1 MAHELEMINGEAQM
15 AYVGDV
21 PWHGLGTKVDRE
33 LTPDQFQKVAG
44 LDWTVEKQP
53 LVTATGIPIK
63 NKEALVR
70 SSDNSILDVVGT
82 GWNPVQ
88 NSEAFE
94 FFHDYVMAGDMEMHT
109 AGSLKDGQMVWALAK
124 TKESFELF
132 NGDQTDNYF
141 LFTNPHQ
148 FGKSINI
155 RMTPIRVVCNNTLT
169 LSLSQDTDKMVTV
182 NHRKAFDPDMVK
194 EQMGIAHEK
203 MEQYKSMASFLGSKP
218 ATGDNVIQYF
228 NEVFGAPAK
237 EKEDGVLPFTSRN
250 AKIAMEN
257 LQTQPGAN
265 FAEGSWWQAFNS
277 VTYMTDHL
285 QGREGDS
292 RLQSAWYGRN
302 RKVKLNALDKALEYA
317 EAAYKKLEKRG

>member
-1 MAHELEMINGEAQM
+1 MAHELEIVNGQAQM
-15 AYVGDV
+15 AYVGEL
-21 PWHGLGTKVDRE
+21 PWHGLGTKVEQD
-33 LTPDQFQKVAG
+33 LTPAQFQEVAG
-44 LDWTVEKQP
+44 LNWTVEKQP
-53 LVTATGIPIK
+53 IVTASGVPIK

-70 SSDNSILDVVGT
+70 TSDNTVLDVVGT

-317 EAAYKKLEKRG
+317 DAA

>member
-1 MAHELEMINGEAQM
+1 MAHELEMVNGEAQM
-15 AYVGDV
+15 AYVGNV
-21 PWHGLGTKVDRE
+21 PWHGLGTKVEHD
-33 LTPDQFQKVAG
+33 LTPGDFQKVAG

-53 LVTATGIPIK
+53 LTTATGIPIK

-70 SSDNSILDVVGT
+70 TSDNSVLDVVGT

-132 NGDQTDNYF
+132 KGDQTDNYF

-182 NHRKAFDPDMVK
+182 NHRKAFDPAMVK
-194 EQMGIAHEK
+194 EQMGIAKEK
-203 MEQYKSMASFLGSKP
+203 MEQYKSMAAFLGGKR

-257 LQTQPGAN
+257 LNTQPGAN
-265 FAEGSWWQAFNS
+265 FAQGSWWQAFNS

-317 EAAYKKLEKRG
+317 EAA

>member
-1 MAHELEMINGEAQM
+1 MSHELEIVNGEAQM

-63 NKEALVR
+63 NKQALIR
-70 SSDNSILDVVGT
+70 SSDSTVLDVVGK

-132 NGDQTDNYF
+132 KGDQTDNYF

-169 LSLSQDTDKMVTV
+169 LSLSQDSDKMVTV
-182 NHRKAFDPDMVK
+182 THRKAFDPDMVK
-194 EQMGIAHEK
+194 EQMGIAKEK
-203 MEQYKSMASFLGSKP
+203 MEQYKSMAAFLGSKR
-218 ATGDNVIQYF
+218 ATGDNIIQYF

-237 EKEDGVLPFTSRN
+237 EKVEGAMPFTSRN

-257 LQTQPGAN
+257 LTTQPGAQ

-302 RKVKLNALDKALEYA
+302 RKVKLNALDKALVYA
-317 EAAYKKLEKRG
+317 EAA

>member
-132 NGDQTDNYF
+132 KGDQTDNYF

-194 EQMGIAHEK
+194 EQMGIAKEK
-203 MEQYKSMASFLGSKP
+203 MEQYKSMAAFLGGKR

-237 EKEDGVLPFTSRN
+237 AKEDGVLPFTSRN

-257 LQTQPGAN
+257 LNTQPGAN
-265 FAEGSWWQAFNS
+265 FAQGSWWQAFNS

-317 EAAYKKLEKRG
+317 EAA

>member
-1 MAHELEMINGEAQM
+1 MAHELEMVNGEAQM
-15 AYVGDV
+15 AYVGNV
-21 PWHGLGTKVDRE
+21 PWHGLGTKVEHD
-33 LTPDQFQKVAG
+33 LTPGDFQKVAG

-53 LVTATGIPIK
+53 LTTATGIPIK

-70 SSDNSILDVVGT
+70 TSDNSVLDVVGT

-132 NGDQTDNYF
+132 KGDQTDNYF

-194 EQMGIAHEK
+194 EQMGIAKEK
-203 MEQYKSMASFLGSKP
+203 MEQYKSMAAFLGGKR

-237 EKEDGVLPFTSRN
+237 AKEDGVLPFTSRN

-257 LQTQPGAN
+257 LNTQPGAN
-265 FAEGSWWQAFNS
+265 FAQGSWWQAFNS

-317 EAAYKKLEKRG
+317 EAA

>member
-1 MAHELEMINGEAQM
+1 MAHEVETM
-15 AYVGDV
+15 AYAGEV
-21 PWHGLGTKVDRE
+21 PWHGLGVPVSND
-33 LTPDQFQKVAG
+33 LTPAQMMTKAG
-44 LDWTVEKQP
+44 LDWKVQELDNYIDFNGEKRF
-53 LVTATGIPIK
+53 TGK
-63 NKEALVR
+63 KTLVR
-70 SSDNSILDVVGT
+70 DTDGQVLTTVGKD
-82 GWNPVQ
+82 WNPVQ
-88 NSEAFE
+88 NEQAFE
-94 FFHDYVMAGDMEMHT
+94 FFSEYVLSGDMEMHT

-169 LSLSQDTDKMVTV
+169 LSLSQNTDKMVTV
-182 NHRKAFDPDMVK
+182 NHRKAFDPNMVK
-194 EQMGIAHEK
+194 EQMGIAREK
-203 MEQYKSMASFLGSKP
+203 MEQYKSMAAFLGKKP
-218 ATGDNVIQYF
+218 ATGENVIQYF

-237 EKEDGVLPFTSRN
+237 EKENGVLPFTSRN

-265 FAEGSWWQAFNS
+265 FAQGSWWQAFNS

-317 EAAYKKLEKRG
+317 EAA

>member
-1 MAHELEMINGEAQM
+1 MSHELEIVNGEAQM

-63 NKEALVR
+63 NKQALIR
-70 SSDNSILDVVGT
+70 SSDNTVLDVVGK

-132 NGDQTDNYF
+132 KGDQTDNYF

-169 LSLSQDTDKMVTV
+169 LSLSQDSDKMVTV

-194 EQMGIAHEK
+194 EQMGIAKEK
-203 MEQYKSMASFLGSKP
+203 MEQYKSMAAFLGSKR
-218 ATGDNVIQYF
+218 ATGDNIIQYF

-237 EKEDGVLPFTSRN
+237 EKVEGTMPFTSRN

-257 LQTQPGAN
+257 LTTQPGAQ

-302 RKVKLNALDKALEYA
+302 RKVKLNALDKALVYA
-317 EAAYKKLEKRG
+317 EAA

>member
-63 NKEALVR
+63 NKEALIR
-70 SSDNSILDVVGT
+70 SSDNSVLDVVGK

-132 NGDQTDNYF
+132 KGDQTDNYF

-194 EQMGIAHEK
+194 EQMGIAKEK
-203 MEQYKSMASFLGSKP
+203 MEQYKSMAAFLGSKR
-218 ATGDNVIQYF
+218 ATGDNIIQYF

-237 EKEDGVLPFTSRN
+237 EKVEGTMPFTSRN

-257 LQTQPGAN
+257 LTTQPGAQ

-302 RKVKLNALDKALEYA
+302 RKVKLNALDKALVYA
-317 EAAYKKLEKRG
+317 EAA

>member
-1 MAHELEMINGEAQM
+1 MAHELEMVNGQAQM

-21 PWHGLGTKVDRE
+21 PWHGLGTKVNPD

-44 LDWTVEKQP
+44 LDWTVVKQP
-53 LVTATGIPIK
+53 LMTPNGVKVP

-70 SSDNSILDVVGT
+70 SSDNSVLDVVGT

-132 NGDQTDNYF
+132 NGDVTDNYF

-169 LSLSQDTDKMVTV
+169 LSLSQESDKMVTV

-194 EQMGIAHEK
+194 EQMGIAREK
-203 MEQYKSMASFLGSKP
+203 MEQYKSMAEFLGNKRYT
-218 ATGDNVIQYF
+218 ADNVIQYF

-237 EKEDGVLPFTSRN
+237 EKVDNVIPFTSRN
-250 AKIAMEN
+250 AKLAYEN
-257 LQTQPGAN
+257 LDVQPGAN
-265 FAEGSWWQAFNS
+265 FAQGTWWTAFNS
-277 VTYMTDHL
+277 VTNMTDHL
-285 QGREGDS
+285 QGREDDS
-292 RLQSAWYGRN
+292 RLVSAWYGRN

-317 EAAYKKLEKRG
+317 EAA

>member
-21 PWHGLGTKVDRE
+21 PWHGLGTKVEHD
-33 LTPDQFQKVAG
+33 LTPGDFQKVAG

-53 LVTATGIPIK
+53 LTTATGIPIK

-70 SSDNSILDVVGT
+70 TSDNSVLDVVGT

-132 NGDQTDNYF
+132 KGDQTDNYF

-194 EQMGIAHEK
+194 EQMGIAKEK
-203 MEQYKSMASFLGSKP
+203 MEQYKSMAAFLGGKR

-237 EKEDGVLPFTSRN
+237 AKEDGVLPFTSRN

-257 LQTQPGAN
+257 LNTQPGAN
-265 FAEGSWWQAFNS
+265 FAQGSWWQAFNS

-317 EAAYKKLEKRG
+317 EAA

>member
-1 MAHELEMINGEAQM
+1 MAHELEMVNGQAQM

-21 PWHGLGTKVDRE
+21 PWHGLGTKVNPD

-53 LVTATGIPIK
+53 LMTPNGVKVP

-70 SSDNSILDVVGT
+70 SSDNSVLDVVGT

-132 NGDQTDNYF
+132 NGDVTDNYF

-169 LSLSQDTDKMVTV
+169 LSLSQESDKMVTV

-194 EQMGIAHEK
+194 EQMGIAREK
-203 MEQYKSMASFLGSKP
+203 MEQYKSMAEFLGNKRYT
-218 ATGDNVIQYF
+218 ADNVIQYF

-237 EKEDGVLPFTSRN
+237 EKENNVIPFTSRN
-250 AKIAMEN
+250 AKLAYEN
-257 LQTQPGAN
+257 LDVQPGAN
-265 FAEGSWWQAFNS
+265 FAQGTWWTAFNS
-277 VTYMTDHL
+277 VTNMTDHL
-285 QGREGDS
+285 QGREDDS
-292 RLQSAWYGRN
+292 RLVSAWYGRN

-317 EAAYKKLEKRG
+317 EAA

>member
-63 NKEALVR
+63 NKEALIR
-70 SSDNSILDVVGT
+70 SSDNSVLDVVGT

-155 RMTPIRVVCNNTLT
+155 CMTPIRVVCNNTLT
-169 LSLSQDTDKMVTV
+169 LSLSQSTDKMVTV

-194 EQMGIAHEK
+194 EQMGIAKEK
-203 MEQYKSMASFLGSKP
+203 MEQYKSMAAFLGGKR

-257 LQTQPGAN
+257 LNTQPGAN

-277 VTYMTDHL
+277 VTYVTDHL
-285 QGREGDS
+285 QGRNSDN
-292 RLQSAWYGRN
+292 RLYSSWFGGNQIKKR
-302 RKVKLNALDKALEYA
+302 NALNTALKFA
-317 EAAYKKLEKRG
+317 EKV

>member
-1 MAHELEMINGEAQM
+1 MAHELEMVNGQAQM

-21 PWHGLGTKVDRE
+21 PWHGLGTKVNPD

-53 LVTATGIPIK
+53 LMTPNGVKVP

-70 SSDNSILDVVGT
+70 SSDNSVLDVVGT

-109 AGSLKDGQMVWALAK
+109 AGSLKGGQMVWALAK

-132 NGDQTDNYF
+132 NGDVTDNYF

-169 LSLSQDTDKMVTV
+169 LSLSQESDKMVTV

-194 EQMGIAHEK
+194 EQMGIAREK
-203 MEQYKSMASFLGSKP
+203 MEQYKSMAEFLGNKRYT
-218 ATGDNVIQYF
+218 ADNVIQYF

-237 EKEDGVLPFTSRN
+237 EKVDNVIPFTSRN
-250 AKIAMEN
+250 AKLAYEN
-257 LQTQPGAN
+257 LDVQPGAN
-265 FAEGSWWQAFNS
+265 FAQGTWWTAFNS
-277 VTYMTDHL
+277 VTNMTDHL
-285 QGREGDS
+285 QGREDDS
-292 RLQSAWYGRN
+292 RLVSAWYGRN

-317 EAAYKKLEKRG
+317 EAA

>member
-1 MAHELEMINGEAQM
+1 MAHELEMVNGEAQM
-15 AYVGDV
+15 AYVGNV
-21 PWHGLGTKVDRE
+21 PWHGLGTKVEHD
-33 LTPDQFQKVAG
+33 LTPGDFKKVAG

-94 FFHDYVMAGDMEMHT
+94 FFHDYVMAGDMDMHT

-169 LSLSQDTDKMVTV
+169 LSLSQSSDKMVTV

-194 EQMGIAHEK
+194 EQMGIAREK
-203 MEQYKSMASFLGSKP
+203 MEQYKSMAEFLGGKR

-237 EKEDGVLPFTSRN
+237 AKEDGVLPFTSRN

-257 LQTQPGAN
+257 LNTQPGAN
-265 FAEGSWWQAFNS
+265 FAQGSWWQAFNS

-317 EAAYKKLEKRG
+317 EAA

>member
-1 MAHELEMINGEAQM
+1 MAHELEIVNGEAQM

-21 PWHGLGTKVDRE
+21 PWHGLGTEVS
-33 LTPDQFQKVAG
+33 PDLSPEEFQVAAG
-44 LDWTVEKQP
+44 LDWDVTKETMKTESGIIIPNKQ
-53 LVTATGIPIK
+53 
-63 NKEALVR
+63 ALVR
-70 SSDNSILDVVGT
+70 SSDGTVLDVVGK

-94 FFHDYVMAGDMEMHT
+94 FFNEYVEAGDMEMHT
-109 AGSLKDGQMVWALAK
+109 AGSLKNGQMVWALAK

-132 NGDQTDNYF
+132 NGDLTENYF

-169 LSLSQDTDKMVTV
+169 LSLSKQSDQMVSV
-182 NHRKAFDPDMVK
+182 NHRKAFDPDEVK
-194 EQMGIAHEK
+194 EQMGIAREK
-203 MEQYKSMASFLGSKP
+203 MIQYRSMAEFLGSKRFNRE
-218 ATGDNVIQYF
+218 NVTQYF

-237 EKEDGVLPFTSRN
+237 EKENNVIPFTSRN
-250 AKIAMEN
+250 AKTAMEN
-257 LQTQPGAN
+257 LETQPGAN
-265 FAEGSWWQAFNS
+265 FAEGSWWQAFNA

-285 QGREGDS
+285 QGRGNDA

-302 RKVKLNALDKALEYA
+302 RKVKLGALEKALEYA
-317 EAAYKKLEKRG
+317 EAA